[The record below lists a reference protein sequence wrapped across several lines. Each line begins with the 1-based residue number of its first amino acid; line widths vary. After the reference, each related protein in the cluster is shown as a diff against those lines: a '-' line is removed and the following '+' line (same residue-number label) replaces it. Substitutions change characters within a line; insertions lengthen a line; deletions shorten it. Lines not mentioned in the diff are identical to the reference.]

1 MLLKRNRVSNRK
13 ILAMKELD
21 MDEMVLR
28 KAEKWIQPQFDKV
41 TREKVQY
48 LIDSDKKELTE
59 SFYKDLDFGTGGL
72 RGIMGVGTNRMNNYT
87 VGMATQ
93 GLSNYI
99 LKQFSALSEIRVAI
113 AFDSRNNSMK
123 FADVAAKVFSSNGIK
138 VYLFEALRPTPELS
152 FAIRTLKCQCG
163 IVVTASHNPKEYNGY
178 KVYWEDGG
186 QIVPPHDANI
196 IAEVKRITDI
206 SEVKFE
212 GDNNLIKVIG
222 SEMDEIYLNTLS
234 SLSLSPDINKKYS
247 NLKIVYTP
255 LHGTGVKLVPNALH
269 KFGFQNVTTIAEQA
283 VIDGN
288 FPTVSSPNP
297 EDPAALSV
305 ALKKAEAIDAHIV
318 MATDPDADRVGI
330 GVKNL
335 EGKFVL
341 LNGNQAASILI
352 YYLLTRWSEKGKLK
366 GREFIVKTIV
376 TTDLISE
383 IAKHYSV
390 DEYNVLTGFK
400 YIAEMI
406 RELEGVKTFIGGGEE
421 SYGYL
426 AGDFVRDKDAVLSC
440 ALFAE
445 IAAWAKNQNK
455 TIYQLLLDIYK
466 QYGLFKEH
474 LISITKKGKDGA
486 EQIKQMMKEFRQSPP
501 QTIDGSPVVK
511 IYDYE
516 LGLIVD
522 KMDGSKTPMNMPKS
536 DVLQFLTKDGTRI
549 SVRPSGTEPKIKFYF
564 GVKKEVSDPKRVEL
578 EIESLDQKIARIV
591 EELKIQ

>member
-1 MLLKRNRVSNRK
+1 
-13 ILAMKELD
+13 MKELD
-21 MDEMVLR
+21 MDEMVLQR
-28 KAEKWIQPQFDKV
+28 AEKWIQPQFDKI

-59 SFYKDLDFGTGGL
+59 SFYKDLEFGTGGL
-72 RGIMGVGTNRMNNYT
+72 RGIMGVGTNRMNTYT

-99 LKQFSALSEIRVAI
+99 VKQYSALSEIRVAI

-138 VYLFEALRPTPELS
+138 VYLFETLRPTPELS

-212 GDNNLIKVIG
+212 GDSNLIKVIG
-222 SEMDEIYLNTLS
+222 SELDEIYLNTLS
-234 SLSLSPDINKKYS
+234 SLSLSPEINKKYS

-269 KFGFQNVTTIAEQA
+269 KFGFQNVTTISEQA

-288 FPTVSSPNP
+288 FPTVTSPNP
-297 EDPAALSV
+297 EDPAALSI
-305 ALKKAEAIDAHIV
+305 AIKKAEAIDADIV

-383 IAKHYSV
+383 IAKHYNV

-445 IAAWAKNQNK
+445 ITAWAKNQNK
-455 TIYQLLLDIYK
+455 TTYQILLDIYK

-474 LISITKKGKDGA
+474 LVSITKKGKDGA

-501 QTIDGSPVVK
+501 LSIDGSPVIK

-516 LGLIVD
+516 LGLILSTN
-522 KMDGSKTPMNMPKS
+522 DGSKTPMNMPKS

-564 GVKKEVSDPKRVEL
+564 GVKKERADSKNIEAEL
-578 EIESLDQKIARIV
+578 GTLDQKIERIV
-591 EELKIQ
+591 AELKIQ